1 MKHVMVLSSE
11 KPACAEQTAWVEFK
25 NVFGGLPL
33 TNTQAT
39 WLATQV
45 DQWLQK

>member
-25 NVFGGLPL
+25 NVFGALPL
-33 TNTQAT
+33 TGDQAL
-39 WLATQV
+39 WVATQF

>member
-1 MKHVMVLSSE
+1 MKHVKVLSSE

-25 NVFGGLPL
+25 NVFGALPL
-33 TNTQAT
+33 TNNRAE

-45 DQWLQK
+45 DQYLQK